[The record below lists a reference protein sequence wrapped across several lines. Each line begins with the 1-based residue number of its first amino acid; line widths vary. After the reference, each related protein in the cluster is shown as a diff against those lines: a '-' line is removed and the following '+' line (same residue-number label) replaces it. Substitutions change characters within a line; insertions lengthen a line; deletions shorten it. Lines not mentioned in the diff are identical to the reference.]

1 MELGE
6 QHPPD
11 VTRFLNAALLL
22 ICALFVQAGGAQE
35 DGDTRADSLV
45 FISLT
50 DGTLVEGTIIEETE
64 THVLVETPAGLEVRV
79 PRASIAAREERRPGT
94 SSPPDSNYTHR
105 MFAPAGRSLRV
116 DGLNVPES
124 GYMQVVETKDGGMHI
139 GRIVAI
145 GVNSVQIE
153 TNHGKVEIPIQ
164 AIEKVR
170 RVPESSMQNGKYWY
184 PDLNTTRL
192 FITTTAQMM
201 ERGQGYYSNRYLFF
215 SMLAYGVTD
224 NFSIGVGGLTLPVDI
239 EDIPFYVTPKLG
251 LLNQESLDLALGA
264 LIMRVPGGDD
274 DDDGFSTGILYGV
287 GTFGGP
293 EGLTA
298 GLGWGF
304 VEDEISNR
312 PVIVLGGK
320 RRWTRRL
327 SVVVESWHF
336 PHYYGEP
343 FVIYGIRFLGLRMTV
358 DVGMVGF
365 PSEGIVFPGWPY
377 FDFVFNF
384 GH

>member
-1 MELGE
+1 MNIARLSK
-6 QHPPD
+6 
-11 VTRFLNAALLL
+11 AALLL
-22 ICALFVQAGGAQE
+22 TWILFVQAAGAQE

-45 FISLT
+45 SLSLV

-64 THVLVETPAGLEVRV
+64 THVLVETPAGLEVGV
-79 PRASIAAREERRPGT
+79 PRTSIVAREERRPGT
-94 SSPPDSNYTHR
+94 FSRPDSNYTR
-105 MFAPAGRSLRV
+105 LMFAPTVRSLRA
-116 DGLNVPES
+116 DGLKFPES
-124 GYMQVVETKDGGMHI
+124 GYMQVVETKDGGMLI
-139 GRIVAI
+139 GRIVSI

-153 TNHGKVEIPIQ
+153 TNFGKMEIPIQ
-164 AIEKVR
+164 AIKKIR
-170 RVPESSMQNGKYWY
+170 GVPESSMQNGEHWY

-215 SMLAYGVTD
+215 SMLAYGVTG
-224 NFSIGVGGLTLPVDI
+224 NFSIGVGGLTLPIDI
-239 EDIPFYVTPKLG
+239 EDIPFYITPKLG

-274 DDDGFSTGILYGV
+274 DDNGFSTGILYGV

-304 VEDEISNR
+304 VEDELADR

-327 SVVVESWHF
+327 SVVAESWHF
-336 PHYYGEP
+336 PTTTTSPLSFMESASWAYG
-343 FVIYGIRFLGLRMTV
+343 
-358 DVGMVGF
+358 
-365 PSEGIVFPGWPY
+365 
-377 FDFVFNF
+377 
-384 GH
+384 